1 MKRKSSVQGI
11 FFTKFIHFCKRKG
24 FTIKRTKVKH
34 GQALAFFDSL
44 KTYLFIMR
52 IWLFYLNFFK
62 RFFYHFFADKTWLG
76 NHNSI
81 NQLFL
86 DQFSLLFLLPN
97 PLKRVNR
104 KVLNF
109 LIGMRFFIIHFY
121 GISQSIES

>member
-11 FFTKFIHFCKRKG
+11 FFTKCIHFCKRKG

-34 GQALAFFDSL
+34 GQTFSFFDSL
-44 KTYLFIMR
+44 KTNLFIMS
-52 IWLFYLNFFK
+52 IWFFYLDFLK
-62 RFFYHFFADKTWLG
+62 RLFYHFFTDKTRLS
-76 NHNSI
+76 NHNGI
-81 NQLFL
+81 NQLFF

-104 KVLNF
+104 KVLNL